1 VETTQAIRDYDK
13 QIENMA
19 TTKYPKICLLKQI
32 KGVGTLIALT
42 YMRLG
47 SKR

>member
-32 KGVGTLIALT
+32 KGVE
-42 YMRLG
+42 RW
-47 SKR
+47 SR